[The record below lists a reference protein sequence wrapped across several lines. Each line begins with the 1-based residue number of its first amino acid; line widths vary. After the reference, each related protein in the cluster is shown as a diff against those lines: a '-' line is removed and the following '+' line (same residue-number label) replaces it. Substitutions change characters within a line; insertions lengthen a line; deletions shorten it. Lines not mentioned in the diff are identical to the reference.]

1 MILFKLGQLI
11 LRTYFKILYNIRAEG
26 LDEVPR
32 DTNFIYIANHR
43 TNNDPPFIGCHIP
56 GKLAFMA
63 KEELFRNKLFATLIK
78 ILGAF
83 PVSRGKGDSQ
93 VIDIS
98 IDRLNNGK
106 NLIIFPEGT
115 RSKNGKIGRGHTGAA
130 LIAAKSGKQIIPVGI
145 VYGEDLGFRTKVT
158 LKFGKPIDP
167 AEYCEICDEPNP
179 RQLVKLKNRY
189 MEDLKSLVYGE
200 EGEEG
205 FLKLLE
211 EREAKAAQT
220 EEEEKTDE

>member
-1 MILFKLGQLI
+1 MLLFKFGQLI
-11 LRTYFKILYNIRAEG
+11 LRSYFKILYKLHVEG

-43 TNNDPPFIGCHIP
+43 TNNDPPFVGCHIP

-63 KEELFRNKLFATLIK
+63 KEELFKNKLFAALIK
-78 ILGAF
+78 KLGAF
-83 PVSRGKGDSQ
+83 PVTRGNGDNK

-98 IDRLNNGK
+98 VERLGIGK

-115 RSKNGKIGRGHTGAA
+115 RSKNGKIGKGHVGAA
-130 LIAAKSGKQIIPVGI
+130 LIAAKTGKPIIPIGI
-145 VYGEDLGFRTKVT
+145 VYGEDLKFRTPVT
-158 LKFGKPIDP
+158 IKFGKPIDP

-189 MEDLKSLVYGE
+189 MADLKELVYGE

-205 FLKLLE
+205 FMKRLA
-211 EREAKAAQT
+211 EREAKEKQAD
-220 EEEEKTDE
+220 EEEKSDE